1 MSEIDE
7 NEIDPVGT
15 AKRSA
20 YLKRE
25 YALKEKLKDVPLSS
39 FTVSELGSIMRL
51 QGLMYN
57 GSCQCGMREE
67 DFEILEKK
75 EI

>member
-7 NEIDPVGT
+7 DEMDPVG
-15 AKRSA
+15 AARRRE
-20 YLKRE
+20 YLRRE
-25 YALKEKLKDVPLSS
+25 YALKQKLKDVPLSS

-57 GSCQCGMREE
+57 TACQCGMRDE